1 MTERVSYDSLSLHEY
16 STIQCASR
24 MNEIWVPT
32 ENHKLI
38 FTQLLNSFGMPHPRI
53 AVVEEAV
60 DTDLFDPDLYTNN
73 FPIHINQNVDCNK
86 RKIQDSLAT
95 APFVFLSIFKWEYRK
110 GWDVLLEAYWSAF
123 RVEDPVVLKIKY
135 KYIFIFSLCV
145 NLNI

>member
-16 STIQCASR
+16 STVQCASR

-32 ENHKLI
+32 ENHKII

-60 DTDLFDPDLYTNN
+60 DTDLFDPDLYINN
-73 FPIHINQNVDCNK
+73 FPIHINENLDCNK
-86 RKIQDSLAT
+86 KKNQDTLAV
-95 APFVFLSIFKWEYRK
+95 PFVFLSIFKWEYRK

-123 RVEDPVVLKIKY
+123 RTEDPVVLKIKFLI
-135 KYIFIFSLCV
+135 YIYFLI
-145 NLNI
+145 I